1 MLQNI
6 VIGQYV
12 PVTSPLHRLDS
23 RSKLIS
29 LLALAVIVFLAN
41 EFWSYLALL
50 ATVVLFVA
58 LSRVPLRFFVKG
70 LFPVFI
76 LIVFTFL
83 LHAFFTNEGYV
94 LFSILGFSIYSGGIE
109 QGVFIAI
116 RIGSLVILA
125 SLLTLTT
132 KPIDLT
138 DGFEF
143 FLRPFKRFGL
153 PAHEMAL
160 MMSISI
166 RLIPTLLLEADR
178 IMKAQAARGADFTKG
193 TMKTRLETM
202 TAFIIPLFVR
212 SFKRAEDMAT
222 AMDARGYRGGEGRT
236 KLRVLQWRLQDTI
249 ACIVVGGVGVV
260 LAILRDF

>member
-12 PVTSPLHRLDS
+12 PVSSPMHRLDA
-23 RSKLIS
+23 RAKLLC
-29 LLALAVIVFLAN
+29 LLALAGIVFLAN
-41 EFWSYLALL
+41 EFWSYSALL
-50 ATVVLFVA
+50 AAVGSFVL
-58 LSRVPLRFFVKG
+58 LSRVPLKFFLKG
-70 LFPVFI
+70 LLPVFI
-76 LIVFTFL
+76 LVIFTFF
-83 LHAFFTNEGYV
+83 LHAFFTNEGQV
-94 LFSILGFSIYSGGIE
+94 LFTILGFSVYSGGIE
-109 QGVFIAI
+109 QGVFIAV
-116 RIGSLVILA
+116 RIGALVVFA

-132 KPIDLT
+132 TPIDLT
-138 DGFEF
+138 DGFEY

-153 PAHEMAL
+153 PAHEMSL

-178 IMKAQAARGADFTKG
+178 ILKAQAARGADFTKG
-193 TMKTRLETM
+193 SLKTRLETM

-236 KLRVLQWRLQDTI
+236 KLRVLKWRVQDTV
-249 ACIVVGGVGVV
+249 ACMTVIGVGVV
-260 LAILRDF
+260 LVLLRNG

>member
-6 VIGQYV
+6 VIGQYI
-12 PVTSPLHRLDS
+12 PVDSPLHRLDS
-23 RSKLIS
+23 RAKILC

-41 EFWSYLALL
+41 EFWSYTALVT
-50 ATVVLFVA
+50 TVILFVV
-58 LSRVPLRFFVKG
+58 LSRVPLKFFLKG
-70 LFPVFI
+70 LLPIFI
-76 LIVFTFL
+76 LIIFTFF
-83 LHAFFTNEGYV
+83 LHAFFTNEGAV
-94 LFSILGFSIYSGGIE
+94 LFSVLGFSVYSGGIE
-109 QGVFIAI
+109 QGVYISV
-116 RIGSLVILA
+116 RIGSLVVFA

-132 KPIDLT
+132 TPIDLT
-138 DGFEF
+138 DGFES

-178 IMKAQAARGADFTKG
+178 ILKAQAARGADFAKG
-193 TMKTRLETM
+193 SLRTRLETL

-236 KLRVLQWRLQDTI
+236 KLRVLKWRARDTI
-249 ACIVVGGVGVV
+249 ACIIVAGVGVV
-260 LAILRDF
+260 LALLRDF